1 MSINPIYRKE
11 SLITWKSM
19 KLVLLISAFNLG
31 LLIYYISRMNLEF
44 NNIINTMKIDYQ
56 EILALFK
63 QVIIIDYFLIIL
75 VTPAIAASSISGE
88 RERQSLELVLST
100 TMSPM
105 DIVFG
110 KLFSH
115 LSNMSIFII
124 SSLPIFSLVYVY
136 GGVSFI
142 DLGIIFITYICTIYF
157 IVSIG
162 IFSSSISK
170 KTNIASVLSY
180 IVIALIF
187 FVSLIFTNGI
197 ERTFDIDINISH
209 NAGVLMKYIILF
221 NPLSIFYMALARIS
235 NNGVYLNNIFFNLA
249 NIMEYSN
256 SVMCIFV
263 GVFLQ
268 IMLGNIFIFIAIR
281 KIDPRH
287 KR

>member
-110 KLFSH
+110 KLFSY

-187 FVSLIFTNGI
+187 FVSLILTNGI
-197 ERTFDIDINISH
+197 ERTL
-209 NAGVLMKYIILF
+209 AIIQ
-221 NPLSIFYMALARIS
+221 
-235 NNGVYLNNIFFNLA
+235 VY
-249 NIMEYSN
+249 
-256 SVMCIFV
+256 
-263 GVFLQ
+263 
-268 IMLGNIFIFIAIR
+268 
-281 KIDPRH
+281 
-287 KR
+287 